1 MWQELERAA
10 ENAARDRAR
19 RAVLKAIGYEGE
31 FPFEF
36 DQQQQQQ
43 QPPAPRI
50 VEQLRYWFFSTILPF
65 VIWIIKAFFILVSI
79 LIISILSYVSI
90 WGLIMRGLDVKSRP
104 IFFDYSHDVGMPTGF
119 VDMRSIKS
127 APWVHSCEG
136 TVDESSINDHSD
148 VCFNNDNMMSYNSIG
163 DSSSDSRETNISSN
177 GQQHAILAA
186 GQKYFFELSL
196 TLPESEINKQLGI
209 FMVKV
214 DLRSSDRTL
223 LASSKQHSMLP
234 FESTIVSLF
243 RKTMLILP
251 LSFGVLSETRT
262 ITLLSF
268 DHYVETANNKKPMSL
283 VEVSLGVPNPASF
296 PATLQSIQ
304 IHSAEIR
311 YGKEMNAIQTLLRN
325 WQYSCAFIGI
335 AILFMGYTLTTLSIL
350 NRRAQRY
357 RWNTQPYADFFSDT
371 VDDESAHDSNNNS
384 SSADGR
390 WMGVDIEILEED
402 DDDSG
407 AWEPIDS
414 NNNKKKETEKKAKD
428 EDIRAA
434 QKQSLDNLVS
444 DDEDDDKSSNKQ
456 KSNQDNKKSFPL
468 GKLANNEKV
477 VGHEPLFPSKSNDD
491 KSKDEGGSGGE
502 CSDSAGK
509 AKKMMREELTAAD
522 MVMKG

>member
-1 MWQELERAA
+1 
-10 ENAARDRAR
+10 
-19 RAVLKAIGYEGE
+19 
-31 FPFEF
+31 
-36 DQQQQQQ
+36 
-43 QPPAPRI
+43 
-50 VEQLRYWFFSTILPF
+50 
-65 VIWIIKAFFILVSI
+65 
-79 LIISILSYVSI
+79 
-90 WGLIMRGLDVKSRP
+90 
-104 IFFDYSHDVGMPTGF
+104 
-119 VDMRSIKS
+119 
-127 APWVHSCEG
+127 
-136 TVDESSINDHSD
+136 
-148 VCFNNDNMMSYNSIG
+148 
-163 DSSSDSRETNISSN
+163 
-177 GQQHAILAA
+177 
-186 GQKYFFELSL
+186 
-196 TLPESEINKQLGI
+196 
-209 FMVKV
+209 
-214 DLRSSDRTL
+214 
-223 LASSKQHSMLP
+223 
-234 FESTIVSLF
+234 
-243 RKTMLILP
+243 
-251 LSFGVLSETRT
+251 
-262 ITLLSF
+262 
-268 DHYVETANNKKPMSL
+268 
-283 VEVSLGVPNPASF
+283 
-296 PATLQSIQ
+296 
-304 IHSAEIR
+304 
-311 YGKEMNAIQTLLRN
+311 
-325 WQYSCAFIGI
+325 
-335 AILFMGYTLTTLSIL
+335 MGYTLTTLSIL

-357 RWNTQPYADFFSDT
+357 RRNTQPYADFFSDT

-491 KSKDEGGSGGE
+491 KAKDEGGSGGE